1 MYENLGGAL
10 GKVPVSSCH
19 GMEKMKPNRKTA
31 RPGAQKSSAIYVRK
45 EIAVGSQIA
54 ILGT

>member
-1 MYENLGGAL
+1 MRIWGGTL

-31 RPGAQKSSAIYVRK
+31 RPGAQKSSALYVRK